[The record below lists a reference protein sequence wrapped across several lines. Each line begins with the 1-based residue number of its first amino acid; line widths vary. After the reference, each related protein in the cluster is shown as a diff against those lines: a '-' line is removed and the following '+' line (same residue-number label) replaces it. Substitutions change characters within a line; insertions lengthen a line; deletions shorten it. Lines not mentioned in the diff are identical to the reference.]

1 MGTVCQIPKFWV
13 NLDGLVQSSNLNSI
27 ESIITRVF
35 CMQGALKFHYW
46 LQDIIPA
53 SIKRTSK
60 PDHIPKTWIDML
72 TTDVRSSIH
81 ESGVAKFSSSDYLP
95 NLVFPHVYEMTPPP
109 FKFDNTDQL
118 TSIISSILRLWLHFP
133 TENDYLA
140 QVTLLDIVT
149 TNSPPSI
156 LFLDKIWEM
165 YKTPF
170 STIFSNKWDIRRSKR
185 KLVNALESFKE
196 RFALHPFA
204 KKDSP
209 SYKKLLSLSKL
220 IYKWTQMTGVDSDTV
235 EMVS

>member
-1 MGTVCQIPKFWV
+1 
-13 NLDGLVQSSNLNSI
+13 
-27 ESIITRVF
+27 
-35 CMQGALKFHYW
+35 
-46 LQDIIPA
+46 
-53 SIKRTSK
+53 
-60 PDHIPKTWIDML
+60 ML

-118 TSIISSILRLWLHFP
+118 TSIISSILRLWLRFP